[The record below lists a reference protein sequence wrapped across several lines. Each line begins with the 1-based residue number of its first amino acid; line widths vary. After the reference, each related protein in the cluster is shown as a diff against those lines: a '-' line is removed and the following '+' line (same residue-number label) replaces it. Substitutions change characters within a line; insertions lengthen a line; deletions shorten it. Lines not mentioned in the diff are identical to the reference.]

1 MVGIWFCCIYLKTIW
16 WYLCDLIYSHYLQV
30 LRLCFCTCFSFS
42 LSIERFKNISFN
54 NSQTS
59 DEFTITQQL
68 CEYRKMGRGTCPGIV
83 QPCKLVFGVF
93 VFHLRMEQS
102 LGDRLFGTCP
112 VLEGLRCNCVFVFDL
127 WVACRLAKYQLVL
140 AHWCIGVG
148 ARVHIWGVTRP
159 RK

>member
-1 MVGIWFCCIYLKTIW
+1 MWTVQNCLMIFVW
-16 WYLCDLIYSHYLQV
+16 SYLQPF
-30 LRLCFCTCFSFS
+30 LTSSSPLFLHLFFLLS
-42 LSIERFKNISFN
+42 LDWELFKNISSN

-59 DEFTITQQL
+59 YEFSSAL
-68 CEYRKMGRGTCPGIV
+68 HSKCESRKIGRGICPVYIV
-83 QPCKLVFGVF
+83 QPFKLVFAVF
-93 VFHLRMEQS
+93 VFHLGMEQS
-102 LGDRLFGTCP
+102 LGGRLFSTCP